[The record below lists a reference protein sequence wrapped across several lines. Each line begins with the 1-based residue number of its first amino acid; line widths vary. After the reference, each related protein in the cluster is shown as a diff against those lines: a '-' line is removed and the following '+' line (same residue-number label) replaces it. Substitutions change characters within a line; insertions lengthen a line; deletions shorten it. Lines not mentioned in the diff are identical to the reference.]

1 MNAYQILGV
10 EPTAS
15 DAEIREAY
23 RALAKQHHPDK
34 KGGDAEQFKEVQ
46 RAYDKVGTPSA
57 RAAYDAGTEPVTA
70 DEINSILLKS
80 FRAAISE
87 DPHSRVLPRIFKFLN
102 QEKRKHSDRVKHAES
117 EVKFL
122 QANRKRLTTKNDV
135 PNMFEEAVDST
146 IDGHQTAIKQHQ
158 EAIRG
163 ITEVYQFLVENYEEG
178 SVVYPPTDDH
188 VTITLG
194 APAAVVGA
202 RGTGNI

>member
-1 MNAYQILGV
+1 MSAYATLGL
-10 EPTAS
+10 EPTAT
-15 DAEIREAY
+15 DAEIKKAFR
-23 RALAKQHHPDK
+23 RLAKQHHPDR
-34 KGGDAEQFKEVQ
+34 GGDAEEFKNIQ
-46 RAYDKVGTPSA
+46 RAYEQIGTPKA
-57 RAAYDAGTEPVTA
+57 REAYDSGTEPVTG
-70 DEINSILLKS
+70 DEINRILVQS

-102 QEKRKHSDRVKHAES
+102 QEKRKHADRVKYAES

-135 PNMFEEAVDST
+135 PNMFEEAVDSI
-146 IDGHQTAIKQHQ
+146 IDGHQAAIKQHQ